1 MPPTFRN
8 LDPKPFILESHP
20 PTDIIVQGPT
30 RTRFTLHQI
39 KSQTDQLEAANE
51 RLQSQIGCIGLLANR
66 AESADV
72 KEINEP
78 ADLVPLLF
86 AHTTYKSYAEGWLNE
101 RRWDRM
107 GRWLATVSTRP
118 VDGFDTDGVESLD
131 GWIKQLESIGHYLS
145 CSSGTTGKPAMLSCT
160 ESDIELSARINVEGL
175 LRATGLKRG
184 EDRKFFG
191 LGPQFAAPREDAI
204 RRAMIDAFS
213 SRYEPYQF
221 GEGEPITIGSM
232 VDMITLRRK
241 LADGTARPNE
251 IAEFEKV
258 AAQRAADMEAAAVK
272 AVDAVIEARS
282 LPLLATGMFA
292 TLYQIAEG
300 IRAKG
305 HGGDDF
311 NADNALMVAGGL
323 KGAALPTNYREYVL
337 ETFNVSEERLYH
349 MYSMREINATFP
361 LCQAGRYHVSP
372 WVIMLPL
379 DVRGE
384 QLLDTGGGEIE
395 ARAAFFDTSIEGRW
409 GGVISGDRVTV
420 SFSKCDCGHQGPTV
434 GREITRYSDLP
445 GGDKI
450 TCAGSIDAY
459 VRGVA

>member
-1 MPPTFRN
+1 VY
-8 LDPKPFILESHP
+8 LEYVTSA
-20 PTDIIVQGPT
+20 TERLLGLVGADDCFDIAAADLLPVQ
-30 RTRFTLHQI
+30 LQ
-39 KSQTDQLEAANE
+39 AANE
-51 RLQSQIGCIGLLANR
+51 RLQSQIGSIGLLANR
-66 AESADV
+66 AASAEV

-86 AHTTYKSYAEGWLNE
+86 AHTTYKTYGESWLSE

-107 GRWLATVSTRP
+107 GRWLATVSTRS
-118 VDGFDTDGVESLD
+118 VDGLDTNGVESLED
-131 GWIKQLESIGHYLS
+131 WTKQLETVGHYLS

-160 ESDIELSARINVEGL
+160 EADIEMSARVNVEGL
-175 LRATGLKRG
+175 LWATGLKRG
-184 EDRKFFG
+184 EDRKFLG
-191 LGPQFAAPREDAI
+191 LGPRFAAPREDAI
-204 RRAMIDAFS
+204 RQAMIDAFS

-221 GEGEPITIGSM
+221 GEGEPITVGSM

-241 LADGTARPNE
+241 LADGTARPGE
-251 IAEFEKV
+251 IAEFEKI
-258 AAQRAADMEAAAVK
+258 ATQRAADMEVSAANAI
-272 AVDAVIEARS
+272 DAVIDACS

-305 HGGDDF
+305 RGGKDL
-311 NADNALMVAGGL
+311 NPDNALMVAGGL
-323 KGAALPTNYREYVL
+323 KGAELPPNYREYVL
-337 ETFNVSEERLYH
+337 ETFNVSEDRLYH
-349 MYSMREINATFP
+349 MYSMREINSTFP
-361 LCQAGRYHVSP
+361 LCHAGRYHVSP

-379 DVRGE
+379 DVSGE
-384 QLLDTGGGEIE
+384 QVLDADDGEIE
-395 ARAAFFDTSIEGRW
+395 SRAAFFDATIEGRW

-420 SFSKCDCGHQGPTV
+420 SFAECECGHQGPTI

-445 GGDKI
+445 DGDKI

>member
-1 MPPTFRN
+1 MMSATQRLMDLIGADDCF
-8 LDPKPFILESHP
+8 
-20 PTDIIVQGPT
+20 DIAPADLLPIQM
-30 RTRFTLHQI
+30 
-39 KSQTDQLEAANE
+39 KAANE
-51 RLQSQIGCIGLLANR
+51 RLQSQIDRIGLLANR
-66 AESADV
+66 AESAEI
-72 KEINEP
+72 KEVNEP

-101 RRWDRM
+101 GRWDRM
-107 GRWLATVSTRP
+107 GRWLATVSTRA
-118 VDGFDTDGVESLD
+118 VEGLDTDGVESLD
-131 GWIKQLESIGHYLS
+131 DWIKQLETVGHYLS
-145 CSSGTTGKPAMLSCT
+145 CSSGTTGKPVILSCT
-160 ESDIELSARINVEGL
+160 EGDIALSARINAEAL
-175 LRATGLKRG
+175 LWATGLQRG
-184 EDRKFFG
+184 EDRKFLG

-204 RRAMIDAFS
+204 RQAMIDAFS

-221 GEGEPITIGSM
+221 GDGEPITVGSM

-241 LADGTARPNE
+241 LADGTARPGE
-251 IAEFEKV
+251 IADFERI
-258 AAQRAADMEAAAVK
+258 AGQRAADMEASAVK
-272 AVDAVIEARS
+272 AIDAVIAGRS

-311 NADNALMVAGGL
+311 DPNNAVMVAGGL
-323 KGAALPTNYREYVL
+323 KGAVLPPNYREYVL
-337 ETFNVSEERLYH
+337 ATFNVSEERLYH

-361 LCQAGRYHVSP
+361 LCHAGRYHISP

-379 DVRGE
+379 DVGGE
-384 QLLDTGGGEIE
+384 HVLDAGDAEIE

-409 GGVISGDRVTV
+409 GGVISGDRITV
-420 SFSKCDCGHQGPTV
+420 SFDKCECGHQGPTV
-434 GREITRYSDLP
+434 GQDIRRYSDLP

>member
-1 MPPTFRN
+1 
-8 LDPKPFILESHP
+8 
-20 PTDIIVQGPT
+20 
-30 RTRFTLHQI
+30 
-39 KSQTDQLEAANE
+39 
-51 RLQSQIGCIGLLANR
+51 
-66 AESADV
+66 
-72 KEINEP
+72 
-78 ADLVPLLF
+78 
-86 AHTTYKSYAEGWLNE
+86 
-101 RRWDRM
+101 
-107 GRWLATVSTRP
+107 
-118 VDGFDTDGVESLD
+118 
-131 GWIKQLESIGHYLS
+131 
-145 CSSGTTGKPAMLSCT
+145 
-160 ESDIELSARINVEGL
+160 
-175 LRATGLKRG
+175 
-184 EDRKFFG
+184 
-191 LGPQFAAPREDAI
+191 
-204 RRAMIDAFS
+204 
-213 SRYEPYQF
+213 
-221 GEGEPITIGSM
+221 
-232 VDMITLRRK
+232 
-241 LADGTARPNE
+241 
-251 IAEFEKV
+251 
-258 AAQRAADMEAAAVK
+258 MEAAAVK

-420 SFSKCDCGHQGPTV
+420 SFASATAATRARPSAGRSPATPTCPAATRSPARAASTRTCEVSHELHAFGTALRAGRAGRRRGHPP
-434 GREITRYSDLP
+434 SL
-445 GGDKI
+445 
-450 TCAGSIDAY
+450 A
-459 VRGVA
+459 

>member
-1 MPPTFRN
+1 MTSATERLVGLVGADDCF
-8 LDPKPFILESHP
+8 
-20 PTDIIVQGPT
+20 DIAPVDLLPVQ
-30 RTRFTLHQI
+30 LQ
-39 KSQTDQLEAANE
+39 AANE
-51 RLQSQIGCIGLLANR
+51 RLQNQIQGIGLLANR
-66 AESADV
+66 AESAEV
-72 KEINEP
+72 KGINEL

-118 VDGFDTDGVESLD
+118 VDGLDPDGVESLD
-131 GWIKQLESIGHYLS
+131 DWVKRMESVGHYLS

-175 LRATGLKRG
+175 LWATGLKRG
-184 EDRKFFG
+184 EDRKFLG

-204 RRAMIDAFS
+204 RQAMIDAFS

-241 LADGTARPNE
+241 LADGTARPGE
-251 IAEFEKV
+251 IVEFEEI
-258 AAQRAADMEAAAVK
+258 AAQRAADMQTAALK
-272 AVDAVIEARS
+272 TVDAVIEARS
-282 LPLLATGMFA
+282 LPVLAAGMFD

-305 HGGDDF
+305 HRGEDF
-311 NADNALMVAGGL
+311 NPGNAMMVAGGL
-323 KGAALPTNYREYVL
+323 KGTVLPPNYREYVL
-337 ETFNVSEERLYH
+337 ETLNVAEERLYH
-349 MYSMREINATFP
+349 AYSMREINATFP
-361 LCQAGRYHVSP
+361 LCHAKRYHVSP

-379 DVRGE
+379 DLSGE
-384 QLLDTGGGEIE
+384 QLLDASGGEIE
-395 ARAAFFDTSIEGRW
+395 AHAAFFDASIEARW

-420 SFSKCDCGHQGPTV
+420 SFDECECGHQGPTI